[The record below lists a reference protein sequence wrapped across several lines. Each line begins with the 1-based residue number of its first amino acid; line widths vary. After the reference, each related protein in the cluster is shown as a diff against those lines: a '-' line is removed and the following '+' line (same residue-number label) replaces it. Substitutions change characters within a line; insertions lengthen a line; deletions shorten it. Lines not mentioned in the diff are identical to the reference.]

1 MWGTAAVTFFFPTV
15 NFVMEVEEQ
24 WWRERER
31 ERERERDIDF
41 LRFRDRYGI

>member
-31 ERERERDIDF
+31 ERERDF
-41 LRFRDRYGI
+41 LRFRDRYGM